1 LGTKLRALYQ
11 RSKSRDLF
19 DLYWAYQH
27 HSVNTEKLLKCYRA
41 YMDFDVAHPPTQKVF
56 IANMEEKMKDSDFT
70 GDINV
75 ILRPG
80 VEYDNEE
87 AYEFILKTVLENI

>member
-1 LGTKLRALYQ
+1 
-11 RSKSRDLF
+11 
-19 DLYWAYQH
+19 
-27 HSVNTEKLLKCYRA
+27 
-41 YMDFDVAHPPTQKVF
+41 MDFDVAHPPTQKVF
-56 IANMEEKMKDSDFT
+56 IANMEEKMKDRDFT
-70 GDINV
+70 GDINM

>member
-1 LGTKLRALYQ
+1 MHYIYEL
-11 RSKSRDLF
+11 
-19 DLYWAYQH
+19 
-27 HSVNTEKLLKCYRA
+27 
-41 YMDFDVAHPPTQKVF
+41 
-56 IANMEEKMKDSDFT
+56 NMEEKMKDRDFT
-70 GDINV
+70 GDINM